1 MNPEPHR
8 LQQDPPEGD
17 RDLIDR
23 ELARQDRKQQNET
36 ARDQLSGQ
44 EKQPGEGPS
53 SDERAAEQLKAGAE
67 DDAGKPAEGPG
78 DRETD
83 NSRAMDEAAPQ
94 TGVRP
99 GP

>member
-1 MNPEPHR
+1 MTTEPHR

-23 ELARQDRKQQNET
+23 ELARQDKRIANET
-36 ARDQLSGQ
+36 AREQLSGR
-44 EKQPGEGPS
+44 EKTPGEGPS
-53 SDERAAEQLKAGAE
+53 SDRRAAHELREGAE
-67 DDAGKPAEGPG
+67 EDTGKPAEKASGT
-78 DRETD
+78 RTA
-83 NSRAMDEAAPQ
+83 NSRAMDDAAPQ